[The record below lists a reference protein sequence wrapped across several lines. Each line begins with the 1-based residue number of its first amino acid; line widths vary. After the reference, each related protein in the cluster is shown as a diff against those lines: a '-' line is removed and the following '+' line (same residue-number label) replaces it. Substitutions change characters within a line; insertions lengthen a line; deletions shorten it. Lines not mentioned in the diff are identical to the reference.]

1 MYSSSYP
8 RPKADMLHR
17 CLNELIISLMLGT
30 VPVLVLSNSPQS
42 LSAIL
47 DVQLAGKFF
56 VYYDA
61 ALGLAFCISA
71 LLYRALNFGERRYQ
85 ERLIGFHRLMG
96 NLGSAF
102 LGATRTG
109 AGAVIGFMIV
119 WHTFEPESMTPE
131 NVVKISAS
139 AVMLIVLSAAL
150 SLCEDIFK
158 NPRG

>member
-1 MYSSSYP
+1 MYASPAS
-8 RPKADMLHR
+8 RPKAHMLHR
-17 CLNELIISLMLGT
+17 CVTELIISLVLGT

-42 LSAIL
+42 LKAIL

-56 VYYDA
+56 LYYDA
-61 ALGLAFCISA
+61 ALAAAFAIA
-71 LLYRALNFGERRYQ
+71 AFFYRALNFGERRYQ
-85 ERLIGFHRLMG
+85 ERFISFHRLMG

-109 AGAVIGFMIV
+109 AGAVIGFLIV
-119 WHTFEPESMTPE
+119 WYTFEPETMTPE
-131 NVVKISAS
+131 NVVKVSAS
-139 AVMLIVLSAAL
+139 AVMLIILCAAL